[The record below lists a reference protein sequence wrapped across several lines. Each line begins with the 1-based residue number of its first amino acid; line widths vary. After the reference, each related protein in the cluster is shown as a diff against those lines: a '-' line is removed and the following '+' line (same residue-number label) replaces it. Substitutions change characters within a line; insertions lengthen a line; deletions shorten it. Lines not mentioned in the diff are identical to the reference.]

1 MDSKKYLRILGIVT
15 VLLIGVGILRN
26 IVLPMFGSG
35 AVTASLSY
43 RPQEE
48 DASFSGIRA
57 DLETAS
63 LTIRTGTEFQVLT
76 DVYRTKEPEIAVRDG
91 YLHITQ
97 KDGGGWSLFHLI
109 GTKKCD
115 ITVTVPEG
123 MIDRIE
129 VDSDV
134 GEVSVEGLQLEALEI
149 DTDVGEVTI
158 RDVDAEKLIR
168 AKTAVGAIDLH
179 HAAGGDT
186 LLESDVGSITAVF
199 AGAEEDYAISC
210 ATELGSVTV
219 NGRSTG
225 SYTSAA
231 KEAAARSV
239 TARTSVGS
247 IALRFDG

>member
-35 AVTASLSY
+35 AVTASLVY
-43 RPQEE
+43 TQEE
-48 DASFSGIRA
+48 DTSFSGIRA

-76 DVYRTKEPEIAVRDG
+76 DVYRSKEPEITVRDDSL
-91 YLHITQ
+91 YITQ
-97 KDGGGWSLFHLI
+97 KGGGGWSLFNMI

-134 GEVSVEGLQLEALEI
+134 GEVSVEDLQLETLEI
-149 DTDVGEVTI
+149 NTDVGEVTV
-158 RDVDAEKLIR
+158 RDVDAERLLR
-168 AKTAVGAIDLH
+168 AKTAVGSIDLH
-179 HAAGGDT
+179 QAAGGDT

-199 AGAEEDYAISC
+199 AGAEEDYEISC

-247 IALRFDG
+247 IALNFDR